1 MDIGTWWALVHGVTK
16 SWTRLSNFHFH
27 IVITSAWD
35 LIYKTETDSDVEK
48 RLEFAKWEGVE
59 KRRIGRF
66 AVENG
71 KWKKGSLLSHIGL
84 SATPWN
90 ITLQAPL
97 SKVFS
102 RQKSSHCS
110 IPFYT
115 RSYQHRDQTWVPWI
129 ADRSLSSEKFGVS
142 RCKLLY
148 TGRKK
153 NKVQLQSTVG
163 YTQYSIKAK
172 WEKNLKKNR
181 Y

>member
-1 MDIGTWWALVHGVTK
+1 MDRGTWWALVHGVTK

-84 SATPWN
+84 SATP
-90 ITLQAPL
+90 
-97 SKVFS
+97 
-102 RQKSSHCS
+102 
-110 IPFYT
+110 
-115 RSYQHRDQTWVPWI
+115 
-129 ADRSLSSEKFGVS
+129 
-142 RCKLLY
+142 
-148 TGRKK
+148 
-153 NKVQLQSTVG
+153 
-163 YTQYSIKAK
+163 
-172 WEKNLKKNR
+172 
-181 Y
+181 